1 MVQLIRD
8 KVAESKASVS
18 VAAPPQI
25 DIVAQIEKLGVLKEK
40 GLITN
45 EEFEKKK
52 EELLGKI

>member
-1 MVQLIRD
+1 
-8 KVAESKASVS
+8 
-18 VAAPPQI
+18 
-25 DIVAQIEKLGVLKEK
+25 VLKEK